1 MEEPKSATSSKKS
14 GLSVVRNQLE
24 SPEYG
29 KLQPQAVDLEEAVLG
44 ALLLDKEALT
54 DVIDILKK
62 ESFYKESHQLIFK
75 AILELFERSEPIDIL
90 TVTQELK
97 KQGNQAVMNHL
108 QHWHLKLLQT
118 HLLEDWHSSGCIQ
131 VNWMQVHM
139 C

>member
-54 DVIDILKK
+54 DV
-62 ESFYKESHQLIFK
+62 STS
-75 AILELFERSEPIDIL
+75 
-90 TVTQELK
+90 
-97 KQGNQAVMNHL
+97 
-108 QHWHLKLLQT
+108 
-118 HLLEDWHSSGCIQ
+118 
-131 VNWMQVHM
+131 
-139 C
+139 